1 MFTIRQIHDDVLHA
15 NRQVLEQVQT
25 IFRSHFPSV
34 ADYAD
39 RIPDM
44 LRNPFEF
51 GYRSILLIS
60 ESRGGAVSG
69 FSLFLHFPE
78 INSSLLDFIAVR
90 RGTRGGGV
98 GGALYEATRR
108 YLMELKSRGLFM
120 EVLPDDP
127 QVIQDPALLKENRKR
142 LKFYEHYGVFPIIG
156 TDYETP
162 VGDDPVAP
170 MLLFDGLGRKN
181 SLKRSEARAAVR
193 LILRRK
199 YYDLVGQDY
208 IERVVESFID
218 DPVRFRD
225 ARYLTPNHEAPVL
238 LPVSLQKSIAM
249 VYSDN
254 HRIHH
259 LHERGYVERP
269 ARVDTLVD
277 AVSRMKIADT
287 VPVRHFGGDVLRTVH
302 DTNFVSYLKA
312 ACATIKDGPPVY
324 PYVFPVRRPERRPKE
339 LALRAGYY
347 CFDTFTPLDVKAYNA
362 ARSAVDVAMTAAE
375 ELLSGRRIV
384 YALCRPPGHHAERR
398 LFGGF
403 CYFSNA
409 ALAANRLSK
418 EGRVAILDIDFH
430 HGNGQQDIF
439 YTRRDVL
446 TLSIHGH
453 PNYAYPYFSGFA
465 DEIGEGDGRGFNRNF
480 PLPED
485 ADETRYMEAFSRAL
499 GMIQD
504 FKPSFLVLCL
514 GFDILR
520 GDPTGSFLLG
530 PDVMATI
537 GKRLA
542 SMYLP
547 ILIVQEGGYTLRNL
561 RRGIT
566 RLFTGIT
573 QGLSAREITS

>member
-1 MFTIRQIHDDVLHA
+1 ML
-15 NRQVLEQVQT
+15 
-25 IFRSHFPSV
+25 FRS
-34 ADYAD
+34 
-39 RIPDM
+39 
-44 LRNPFEF
+44 
-51 GYRSILLIS
+51 
-60 ESRGGAVSG
+60 
-69 FSLFLHFPE
+69 
-78 INSSLLDFIAVR
+78 
-90 RGTRGGGV
+90 
-98 GGALYEATRR
+98 
-108 YLMELKSRGLFM
+108 
-120 EVLPDDP
+120 
-127 QVIQDPALLKENRKR
+127 
-142 LKFYEHYGVFPIIG
+142 
-156 TDYETP
+156 
-162 VGDDPVAP
+162 
-170 MLLFDGLGRKN
+170 
-181 SLKRSEARAAVR
+181 
-193 LILRRK
+193 
-199 YYDLVGQDY
+199 
-208 IERVVESFID
+208 
-218 DPVRFRD
+218 
-225 ARYLTPNHEAPVL
+225 
-238 LPVSLQKSIAM
+238 
-249 VYSDN
+249 
-254 HRIHH
+254 
-259 LHERGYVERP
+259 
-269 ARVDTLVD
+269 
-277 AVSRMKIADT
+277 
-287 VPVRHFGGDVLRTVH
+287 
-302 DTNFVSYLKA
+302 
-312 ACATIKDGPPVY
+312 
-324 PYVFPVRRPERRPKE
+324 RPERRPKE